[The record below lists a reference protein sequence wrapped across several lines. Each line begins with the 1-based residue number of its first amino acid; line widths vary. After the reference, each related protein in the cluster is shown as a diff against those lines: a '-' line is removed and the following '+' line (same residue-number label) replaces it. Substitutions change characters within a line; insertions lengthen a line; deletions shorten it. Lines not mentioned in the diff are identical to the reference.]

1 MRAVEQEQWLQ
12 LWGRWKETNDPK
24 VREELV
30 KACAPL
36 VQRQVRAFFSTPV
49 LDEEDLF
56 SIGMIGV
63 WDALEK
69 YDPAR
74 GVRFET
80 FATWRIRGAI
90 LDELRKLDWLPRGK
104 RERTRQL
111 TQAYEELE
119 QAKMRHVRDEE
130 VAEYLGIQLEELHR
144 QLLRSQQSQWQ
155 SLEAAEEEFSMLER
169 LKDENL
175 PELSQLV
182 HQQEVQELL
191 AQCIQRLPEKE
202 RLVLTLYYYEELTP
216 QEIARVMNLSA
227 ARISQL
233 HKKAIFRLRGML
245 GKKKS
250 YIYGHG

>member
-1 MRAVEQEQWLQ
+1 MEQEQWLQ
-12 LWGRWKETNDPK
+12 LWGHWKATKDPL

-30 KACAPL
+30 RACAPL
-36 VQRQVRAFFSTPV
+36 VKRQVSSFFSTTV

-69 YDPAR
+69 YDPSR

-80 FATWRIRGAI
+80 FAAWRIRGAI

-104 RERTRQL
+104 REQVREL
-111 TQAYEELE
+111 TQAFERLE
-119 QAKMRHVRDEE
+119 QEKMRHVRDEE
-130 VAEYLGIQLEELHR
+130 VAEYLGMQLEELHR
-144 QLLRSQQSQWQ
+144 QLIRTEQAKWLSIESDEEQFSIHEK
-155 SLEAAEEEFSMLER
+155 LE
-169 LKDENL
+169 DENL

-182 HQQEVQELL
+182 HQQEVNELL
-191 AQCIQRLPEKE
+191 AQCIERLPEKE
-202 RLVLTLYYYEELTP
+202 RLVLSLYYYEELTP
-216 QEIARVMNLSA
+216 QEIAHVMNLSA